1 MSDDEDLPSYDDE
14 SKEEIVSFSPMAH
27 LRGWI
32 LVRFTHEGPRK
43 KVEEIDMVPFGWS
56 DLDKDKWIIKYIESV
71 EAEEDVDLLH
81 QLVEKRI
88 EAPESWPTFP
98 VEIIG
103 RAKTHAGGIQK
114 LKKLRKVES
123 VLTSDEE
130 RTAIQV
136 GKKLRNG
143 VKRFKSLEESVEL
156 RQDSVP
162 RKICKSDPKRSSD
175 RVLKSLDLN
184 GSAKK
189 NKSSLGES
197 SSDGS
202 KASGSRFMSQT
213 IPNQYPPSQNTLS
226 VETDEDNQKADLI
239 EFELNVILRLDQ
251 IGKNQLLQLQDI
263 KLMQEKQDETNKML
277 AKLLDSNSKLDVDCF
292 EDKYEL
298 DIPFKTLGEFLTFNH
313 DLVKENLMRRD
324 MCESFKSYLDTDLSF
339 SRTMVKIMEKF
350 LSKAVVSEFTAGRS
364 ARDGEKE
371 LIFFDLQFCKCMCGF
386 LKTKRERKFEEEV
399 GEQELKDAL
408 SEVFTNV
415 KK

>member
-14 SKEEIVSFSPMAH
+14 SEEEIVSFSPMTH

-88 EAPESWPTFP
+88 EAPESWPTF
-98 VEIIG
+98 
-103 RAKTHAGGIQK
+103 Q
-114 LKKLRKVES
+114 LRSLV
-123 VLTSDEE
+123 VL
-130 RTAIQV
+130 V
-136 GKKLRNG
+136 N
-143 VKRFKSLEESVEL
+143 
-156 RQDSVP
+156 SVP

-239 EFELNVILRLDQ
+239 EFELNVILQLDQ
-251 IGKNQLLQLQDI
+251 IEKNQMLQLQDI

-339 SRTMVKIMEKF
+339 SRTMVKIMKKF
-350 LSKAVVSEFTAGRS
+350 LSKAVVSEFTAGKC

-386 LKTKRERKFEEEV
+386 LKTKREQKFEEEV